1 MFNNKNNLKFRKMKH
16 NSITTIKCRFSN
28 GVHKMIDPYY
38 GIKKSDRWK
47 HRPKKLTDAE
57 KVKLF
62 DEIVIFHKECSEEIS
77 RGLFKRRERNRKR
90 KLREANGYVR
100 KKKTSKEDYEKS
112 LQAH

>member
-1 MFNNKNNLKFRKMKH
+1 MKH

-28 GVHKMIDPYY
+28 GVHKLIDPYY
-38 GIKKSDRWK
+38 GIKRSERWK
-47 HRPKKLTDAE
+47 HRPKELTNAD

-62 DEIVIFHKECSEEIS
+62 DEIAKLHNECSEEIS
-77 RGLFKRRERNRKR
+77 SGLYKRRERKRKM